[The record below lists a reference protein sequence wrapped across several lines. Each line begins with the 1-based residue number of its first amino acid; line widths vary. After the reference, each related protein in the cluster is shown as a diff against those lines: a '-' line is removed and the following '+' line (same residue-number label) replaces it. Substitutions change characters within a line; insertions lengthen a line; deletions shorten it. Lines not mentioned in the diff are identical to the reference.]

1 VFQFERRQRIGG
13 GTWNDYITKISA
25 LRRYIDAGAVAVK
38 RLQQSIL
45 VRRWR
50 EQFHIFVI
58 AIISI
63 LYIAFAVV
71 RSVHDCALVHLSL
84 PQYLT
89 LHAPILEIELCHSFV
104 EIGTLHDVPSAEK
117 ERNRMEGEWRERI
130 KVSYLR
136 RMFV

>member
-1 VFQFERRQRIGG
+1 MTPDFVFQFERCQRVLCS
-13 GTWNDYITKISA
+13 GTWNDNITKISTF
-25 LRRYIDAGAVAVK
+25 RRYIDAGAVAVK

-50 EQFHIFVI
+50 EQLHVFVI

-89 LHAPILEIELCHSFV
+89 LHAPIL
-104 EIGTLHDVPSAEK
+104 
-117 ERNRMEGEWRERI
+117 
-130 KVSYLR
+130 
-136 RMFV
+136 